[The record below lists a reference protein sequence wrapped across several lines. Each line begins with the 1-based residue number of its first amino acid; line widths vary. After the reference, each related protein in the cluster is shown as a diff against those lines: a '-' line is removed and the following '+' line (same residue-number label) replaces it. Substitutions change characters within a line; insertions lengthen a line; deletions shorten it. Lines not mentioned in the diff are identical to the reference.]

1 MGVNVWNLNVEC
13 DHAPESNYST
23 IELHMEFPIPHA
35 DLEKVGNWLRKDD
48 WDSTTDYL
56 IGKYPEKKDI
66 LPSWRQGSRSRS
78 LGEDFAPKLAV
89 VGKQK

>member
-48 WDSTTDYL
+48 WDSTKDYL

-66 LPSWRQGSRSRS
+66 FPSWRQGSVAFPEAEFCS
-78 LGEDFAPKLAV
+78 KLAV